1 MGFSCSV
8 KGALG
13 SPEMMA
19 SWGMVVGSLLIWVLR
34 GGWLFCFLPN
44 VINTGCHWNISFKG
58 IWDLSSLFFFSWA
71 VYYDDAV
78 KTNLE

>member
-19 SWGMVVGSLLIWVLR
+19 SWGMVVGRLLIWVPR

-44 VINTGCHWNISFKG
+44 VINTGCHLEYFIQG
-58 IWDLSSLFFFSWA
+58 DLGFVFPFFL
-71 VYYDDAV
+71 VGLCI
-78 KTNLE
+78 TMIQ